1 MHSDGG
7 ALEGVDFVAQFGT
20 RVITGTTD
28 EQGQAQQG
36 TYDNAENDNSIGLVG
51 PNAAESAV
59 FDFATNNP
67 NIMSAVITV
76 DQPDLTTKLS
86 VELLPISRT
95 VASAS
100 QDSVITTIS
109 AETDLD
115 ENKMSIA
122 ASYGVSAEVTD
133 FETTG
138 SVSLERNPTTISAAE
153 AGASDDAEVVIFAQ
167 EEDADGFGVEITTSS
182 GVTAIANIPASMFTT
197 GDRISINTATIDDR
211 LQNVPVVIR
220 DEDGVAEQ
228 PQTIPAVVTDP
239 DGKQTTTIFL
249 PIVTQ

>member
-1 MHSDGG
+1 MLRHLDNLFYIISFYQLVDHFKFVRN
-7 ALEGVDFVAQFGT
+7 LEYSFFKTIIFQS
-20 RVITGTTD
+20 
-28 EQGQAQQG
+28 Q
-36 TYDNAENDNSIGLVG
+36 
-51 PNAAESAV
+51 
-59 FDFATNNP
+59 
-67 NIMSAVITV
+67 
-76 DQPDLTTKLS
+76 
-86 VELLPISRT
+86 LLC
-95 VASAS
+95 
-100 QDSVITTIS
+100 
-109 AETDLD
+109 
-115 ENKMSIA
+115 
-122 ASYGVSAEVTD
+122 
-133 FETTG
+133 
-138 SVSLERNPTTISAAE
+138 